1 MLHFALKMPEVFLK
15 PRPLVL
21 HRPTSDAA
29 SAARTCVFCFSKR
42 FRLFDWIPE
51 TQVSGEVRGLGVG
64 PPAPSVLPS
73 SVRCRLRA
81 WGLVCSCVHSKI
93 ESSSPWFWALGKLLF
108 DFFKLQYLY
117 DYYNNKVR
125 FGFYSPVQGQPSFS
139 ALPLLKS
146 FLGDL
151 KS

>member
-1 MLHFALKMPEVFLK
+1 MQPQQPTPVCSVF
-15 PRPLVL
+15 P
-21 HRPTSDAA
+21 D
-29 SAARTCVFCFSKR
+29 
-42 FRLFDWIPE
+42 
-51 TQVSGEVRGLGVG
+51 VSGFLTGFLASGKVRGLGVG

-93 ESSSPWFWALGKLLF
+93 ESSSPWFLALGKLLF